1 MNVLTPPSIN
11 YVTGKINAG
20 NLVEKVTLL
29 SSLDGVFADKAA
41 YASLP
46 DDRVIYS
53 VEMLP
58 AESAEG
64 ELNFGV
70 SHIEAG
76 SVGDEFFMTRG
87 HFHERIE
94 QAEYYF
100 GSAGEGLLILQ
111 AQTGVVS
118 IEKVFPGSIHH
129 IGGFI
134 AHRLVNT
141 GNSRLSALAVW
152 SSIAGHNYSA
162 LKDNGFNVRVL
173 KGGGGYRITECF

>member
-29 SSLDGVFADKAA
+29 SSLDGIFADKAA

-46 DDRVIYS
+46 EDRVIYS

-111 AQTGVVS
+111 TQTGAVT
-118 IEKVFPGSIHH
+118 IEKVVPGSIHH
-129 IGGFI
+129 IGGSI

-141 GNSRLSALAVW
+141 GNERLSALAVW
-152 SSIAGHNYSA
+152 PSIAGHNYDG
-162 LKDNGFNVRVL
+162 LKVQGFNVRVM
-173 KGGGGYRITECF
+173 KDEGGFIITECF